1 MNHRMTDTF
10 KVTASAGSLRPE
22 HETAVQL
29 PHAWTAHGIAVET
42 DSEAVTGAHLLH
54 LSIGACVLNDVY
66 REARELEVP
75 LDGVRVTASG
85 GFDGEWSST
94 GIEYAVELDSPA
106 DPEAVNGLLRRV
118 DDVAEIPRAVRTGT
132 TVSRV
137 EL

>member
-1 MNHRMTDTF
+1 MSESTF

-29 PHAWTAHGIAVET
+29 PHAWTASGIAVET
-42 DSEAVTGAHLLH
+42 DSEAITGAHLLH
-54 LSIGACVLNDVY
+54 LSVGACVLNDVY
-66 REARELEVP
+66 REARELELPV
-75 LDGVRVTASG
+75 DGVRVRAEGS
-85 GFDGEWSST
+85 FDDAWSST

-106 DPEAVNGLLRRV
+106 DAAAVHGLLQRV
-118 DDVAEIPRAVRTGT
+118 EDMAEIPRAVRTGA